1 MEENKQSTP
10 PEEEWE
16 IKAEISENKAKA
28 LGEAL
33 VVCVLVAMV
42 MLEFCILKWLPLE
55 FHNIAIGIL
64 FIIICVICIIAI
76 PFYVIRLAGKDMHEY
91 NKAHRPKT
99 PIWITVLTIIIVVA
113 LCNPWTWAFFHK
125 NSIPYP
131 EIPPE
136 SNTESTENIKLP
148 LEDTKSNNDLKEWEI
163 IQKSLESAANE
174 NKESG
179 DE

>member
-16 IKAEISENKAKA
+16 IKAEISENKTKA

-33 VVCVLVAMV
+33 AGCALVAMV
-42 MLEFCILKWLPLE
+42 MLEFCILKWLPSE
-55 FHNIAIGIL
+55 FHHIAIGIL
-64 FIIICVICIIAI
+64 CFLICVICIIII
-76 PFYVIRLAGKDMHEY
+76 PFYVIKVAGKDMHEY

-131 EIPPE
+131 EILPE
-136 SNTESTENIKLP
+136 SNTESTEDIESQ
-148 LEDTKSNNDLKEWEI
+148 LEDIVSENDLMEWEI
-163 IQKSLESAANE
+163 IQKSLESAVNE
-174 NKESG
+174 NKESD